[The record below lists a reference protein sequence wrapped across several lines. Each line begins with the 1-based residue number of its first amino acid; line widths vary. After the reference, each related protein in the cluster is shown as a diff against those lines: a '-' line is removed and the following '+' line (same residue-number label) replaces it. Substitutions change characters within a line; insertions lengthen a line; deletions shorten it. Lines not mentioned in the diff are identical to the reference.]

1 MKCRQYSIF
10 AIGNLCAN
18 SENLEGIVR
27 EGCLKTLIR
36 YAFPSTDASA
46 VDVQFQAI
54 AAIRGLGTHQ
64 TIRLQLVREGALE
77 PLILAVQSES
87 VEVQREVA
95 AALCNLALAEEN
107 KVTMA
112 RSGVVGALIALMQSR
127 DVVRETHACACLAN
141 LAEMVEGR
149 TQRRLVDEGSLRYLL
164 NLASS
169 EDPEVRR
176 EVARAMALFAAKRDS
191 HAALQRAGSVPCL
204 VQFAPKGEDTVSR
217 RFGCLG
223 IGNLAI
229 VTANHQELFDSGAIA
244 SLLPLAV
251 CDDLETR
258 RCTAFGL
265 NNVASNEKNHRVL
278 RKDGRPPTLSR
289 SDQGQG
295 PGHAFTSVSSGA
307 AASLTPKCRF
317 QFVEMKGLQPLL
329 ALADSDSIEV
339 QRELA
344 AALRNLSLSEQNK
357 ISIVREG
364 GMDVLIKF
372 AHSLDVEIA
381 HQSCGV
387 LANQRKRSRTRA
399 R

>member
-1 MKCRQYSIF
+1 MR
-10 AIGNLCAN
+10 
-18 SENLEGIVR
+18 
-27 EGCLKTLIR
+27 
-36 YAFPSTDASA
+36 
-46 VDVQFQAI
+46 
-54 AAIRGLGTHQ
+54 
-64 TIRLQLVREGALE
+64 
-77 PLILAVQSES
+77 
-87 VEVQREVA
+87 
-95 AALCNLALAEEN
+95 
-107 KVTMA
+107 
-112 RSGVVGALIALMQSR
+112 
-127 DVVRETHACACLAN
+127 CLAN

-204 VQFAPKGEDTVSR
+204 VQFARGEDTVSR

-244 SLLPLAV
+244 SLLPRAV

-278 RKDGRPPTLSR
+278 ERMGVPTLGR

-295 PGHAFTSVSSGA
+295 PGHALASVLVCGSS
-307 AASLTPKCRF
+307 R
-317 QFVEMKGLQPLL
+317 
-329 ALADSDSIEV
+329 
-339 QRELA
+339 
-344 AALRNLSLSEQNK
+344 
-357 ISIVREG
+357 
-364 GMDVLIKF
+364 
-372 AHSLDVEIA
+372 
-381 HQSCGV
+381 
-387 LANQRKRSRTRA
+387 
-399 R
+399 